1 MAQLT
6 LSFLGPPS
14 VERDGKPLEVDTR
27 KAIALLAYLATTGQT
42 QTRDALS
49 TLLWPEY
56 DQANARANLR
66 RTLSTLKRGLADRWL
81 NVDREHIGLPPAP
94 EGWIELHHFKRLV
107 AESQMHG
114 HSASEVCAACVE
126 PLSRAA
132 ALYRGEFLAGFTLRE

>member
-14 VERDGKPLEVDTR
+14 VERDGKPVEVDTR

-66 RTLSTLKRGLADRWL
+66 RTLSALKRGLADQWL
-81 NVDREHIGLPPAP
+81 NVDREHIGLQQVA
-94 EGWIELHHFKRLV
+94 EVHIDVDQFKRLL
-107 AESQMHG
+107 AESHTHG
-114 HSASEVCAACVE
+114 HAASEVCAACIE
-126 PLSRAA
+126 PLS
-132 ALYRGEFLAGFTLRE
+132 G